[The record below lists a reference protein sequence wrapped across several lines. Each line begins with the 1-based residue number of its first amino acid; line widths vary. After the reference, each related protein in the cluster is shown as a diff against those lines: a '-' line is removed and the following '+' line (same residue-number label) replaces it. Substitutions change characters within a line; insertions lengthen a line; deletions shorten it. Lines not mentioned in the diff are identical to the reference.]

1 MVQIAG
7 KPFTQLTNLNLL
19 DELRVDGELIVPG
32 GSAQNVVEVSG
43 NYTVLITDDFIAD
56 TGPGTVTLPLSSTA
70 VKHVT
75 VKSVLGGGTL
85 TLTPSGSDTID
96 GAASQ
101 AININASLTVWPV
114 SAGWLIA

>member
-19 DELRVDGELIVPG
+19 DELRVDGQLITPG
-32 GSAQNVVEVSG
+32 GSNQNIVEVSG
-43 NYTVLITDDFIAD
+43 NFTIDVIDDFIAD
-56 TGPGTVTLPLSSTA
+56 TGPGIVTLPLSSTA

-75 VKSVLGGGTL
+75 IKSVLGGGTL

-96 GAASQ
+96 SLATQS
-101 AININASLTVWPV
+101 IPVNTSLTVWPV
-114 SAGWLIA
+114 IAGWLIA